1 MTFDVGKR
9 IKELRKAKG
18 LSTNKLSNDAG
29 LSQSYVRNLEE
40 GKYDNPTVESL
51 QLICDA
57 LGITFEDFVNYK
69 DFSISQ
75 LKAMKV
81 IRTLSDDAMK
91 RVVAE
96 IVRLNPKP
104 GSAWSGNVLERSMS
118 TIVPDFILEN
128 DEGHLTVHLNNGNV
142 PELRVSSTYNE
153 MLQDYAGNKANQT
166 KEMKDAVLF
175 MKQKIDSARWFID
188 AVKQRQQTLLTT
200 MQAIV
205 DFQHDYFLE
214 GDETRLRPMIL
225 QDISDRTGYDKSTIS
240 RVSSSKYIQTDFG
253 IFPVKYFFSESMT
266 NDSGE
271 EVSTREIKTILQDT
285 IDREDKRDPLND
297 DRLADIL
304 KEKGYPVAR
313 RTVAK
318 YREQLGIPVAR
329 LRREV

>member
-1 MTFDVGKR
+1 
-9 IKELRKAKG
+9 
-18 LSTNKLSNDAG
+18 
-29 LSQSYVRNLEE
+29 
-40 GKYDNPTVESL
+40 
-51 QLICDA
+51 
-57 LGITFEDFVNYK
+57 
-69 DFSISQ
+69 
-75 LKAMKV
+75 
-81 IRTLSDDAMK
+81 MK

>member
-1 MTFDVGKR
+1 
-9 IKELRKAKG
+9 
-18 LSTNKLSNDAG
+18 
-29 LSQSYVRNLEE
+29 
-40 GKYDNPTVESL
+40 
-51 QLICDA
+51 
-57 LGITFEDFVNYK
+57 
-69 DFSISQ
+69 
-75 LKAMKV
+75 
-81 IRTLSDDAMK
+81 
-91 RVVAE
+91 
-96 IVRLNPKP
+96 
-104 GSAWSGNVLERSMS
+104 MS

-285 IDREDKRDPLND
+285 IDREDKHDPLND

>member
-1 MTFDVGKR
+1 MPD
-9 IKELRKAKG
+9 
-18 LSTNKLSNDAG
+18 
-29 LSQSYVRNLEE
+29 
-40 GKYDNPTVESL
+40 
-51 QLICDA
+51 
-57 LGITFEDFVNYK
+57 
-69 DFSISQ
+69 
-75 LKAMKV
+75 
-81 IRTLSDDAMK
+81 
-91 RVVAE
+91 
-96 IVRLNPKP
+96 P
-104 GSAWSGNVLERSMS
+104 GV
-118 TIVPDFILEN
+118 F
-128 DEGHLTVHLNNGNV
+128 
-142 PELRVSSTYNE
+142 
-153 MLQDYAGNKANQT
+153 
-166 KEMKDAVLF
+166 
-175 MKQKIDSARWFID
+175 
-188 AVKQRQQTLLTT
+188 
-200 MQAIV
+200 
-205 DFQHDYFLE
+205 E

-285 IDREDKRDPLND
+285 VDREDKRDPLND